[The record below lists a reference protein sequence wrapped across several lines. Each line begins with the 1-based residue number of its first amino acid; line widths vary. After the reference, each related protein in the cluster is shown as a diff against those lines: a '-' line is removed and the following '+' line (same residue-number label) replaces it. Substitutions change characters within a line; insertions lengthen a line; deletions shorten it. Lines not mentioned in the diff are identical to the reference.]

1 MNQTSDMR
9 NDTEIRNDTEKDPAT
24 LEREIDQ
31 TRAQM
36 DQTISALGRKFSPG
50 QLLDEALGMVR
61 EHGGE
66 FAANLNNTVKQN
78 PVPVILSTVGIAWM
92 MISNH
97 RPNRSIAYDDDYEH
111 RYDYESTDGDH
122 IADEPGMLAG
132 AGERIAGAGQRIKE
146 GTEATRHKLARS
158 KEALTSRVSKTAG
171 SAQAQAR
178 RAREGFDN
186 LLEDQPLILGAVGVA
201 LGALIGA
208 MLPATEQEDRLFGP
222 LRDKTMSEV
231 KQRGEESFN
240 QVRESVSRVGES
252 DRQTLSQPEDRTSR
266 TDIRPEKDASAA

>member
-1 MNQTSDMR
+1 MNRTSD
-9 NDTEIRNDTEKDPAT
+9 IRNDTEKDPAT

-66 FAANLNNTVKQN
+66 FAANLNNTVKRN

-92 MISNH
+92 MISN
-97 RPNRSIAYDDDYEH
+97 NRSNRSVAYSNDYEH
-111 RYDYESTDGDH
+111 AYDYDRTDDDH
-122 IADEPGMLAG
+122 TVDEPGMLAG
-132 AGERIAGAGQRIKE
+132 AGQRIKDT
-146 GTEATRHKLARS
+146 TEATRHKLASS

-186 LLEDQPLILGAVGVA
+186 LLEDQPLILGALGVA
-201 LGALIGA
+201 LGAVIGA

-231 KQRGEESFN
+231 KQRGQESYN
-240 QVRESVSRVGES
+240 QVRESVSRAGES
-252 DRQTLSQPEDRTSR
+252 DRQTLSQAEDRSSR
-266 TDIRPEKDASAA
+266 TDTRREKDASAA

>member
-1 MNQTSDMR
+1 MNRTSD
-9 NDTEIRNDTEKDPAT
+9 IRNDTEKDPAT

-92 MISNH
+92 MLSN
-97 RPNRSIAYDDDYEH
+97 NRSNRSVADRDEYEH
-111 RYDYESTDGDH
+111 GYDYETTDGDH
-122 IADEPGMLAG
+122 TADQPGMLAG
-132 AGERIAGAGQRIKE
+132 AGQRIKDT
-146 GTEATRHKLARS
+146 TEATRHKLASS

-186 LLEDQPLILGAVGVA
+186 LLEDQPLILGALGVA
-201 LGALIGA
+201 LGAVIGA

-222 LRDKTMSEV
+222 LRDRTMSEV
-231 KQRGEESFN
+231 KQRGEESYSK
-240 QVRESVSRVGES
+240 VRESVSRE
-252 DRQTLSQPEDRTSR
+252 TFSQAEERSSR
-266 TDIRPEKDASAA
+266 TDTRREKDASAA